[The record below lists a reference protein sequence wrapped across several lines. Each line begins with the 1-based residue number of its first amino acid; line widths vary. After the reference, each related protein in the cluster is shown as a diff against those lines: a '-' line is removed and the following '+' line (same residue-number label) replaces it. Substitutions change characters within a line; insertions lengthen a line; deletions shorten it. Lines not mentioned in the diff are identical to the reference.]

1 MLPKLY
7 VSVVLG
13 IILFDS
19 SALNTTS
26 SVSSLPIVTLPSAVI
41 LPVASK
47 FPKTSK
53 FEKTSVVLFVTSKIY
68 ALPPPSYRA
77 PTIAELPDIATEK
90 PKLSPAP
97 EEFGLSIVDK
107 KAPEVTLNMYALPEL
122 LLPAS
127 SSPQAP
133 TIAEL
138 PLIATFQPK

>member
-1 MLPKLY
+1 VLPKLY

-26 SVSSLPIVTLPSAVI
+26 SVSSLPIVTLPSALI

-53 FEKTSVVLFVTSKIY
+53 FEKTSVVLLVTSKIY
-68 ALPPPSYRA
+68 ALPESLPPYSSSYRA

-90 PKLSPAP
+90 PNLSR
-97 EEFGLSIVDK
+97 VD
-107 KAPEVTLNMYALPEL
+107 YL
-122 LLPAS
+122 L
-127 SSPQAP
+127 
-133 TIAEL
+133 
-138 PLIATFQPK
+138 